1 MEKEKI
7 LVGVKQFERELQMQN
22 KVLAALN
29 TVDDV
34 KLVVIENELLD
45 MFKKKLNMKL
55 RVWGAS
61 EGMAENYLNVSWDR
75 KVMVMS
81 LDREKIKVR
90 LGLKGIKRFK
100 FNNYTLDET
109 LELIRGEIYRQGI
122 EDNPKAVAFKKN
134 LVGGTV
140 PTPEAMKRRYDLS
153 WNDILDRIGLKQ
165 KSSKKTNEQVLAEL
179 KAEIIRVGM
188 KPPYSRSEYEKKRN
202 PEISPVPSTVMVR
215 TGKSWKEIMKEI
227 MN

>member
-7 LVGVKQFERELQMQN
+7 LNEVKQFERELKMQN
-22 KVLAALN
+22 KVFAALN

-34 KLVVIENELLD
+34 KLVVVENEMLD
-45 MFKKKLNMKL
+45 MFKKKLNIKL
-55 RVWGAS
+55 RAWGAS
-61 EGMAENYLNVSWDR
+61 EGVADSYLNVSWDR

-90 LGLKGIKRFK
+90 LNLKGIKRFK
-100 FNNYTLDET
+100 FDNYTLDET

-122 EDNPKAVAFKKN
+122 ADNPKAVTFKKN

-153 WNDILDRIGLKQ
+153 WNDILDRIGLEQ
-165 KSSKKTNEQVLAEL
+165 KRKKKTNEQVLAEL
-179 KAEIIRVGM
+179 KAEIIRLGM
-188 KPPYSRSEYEKKRN
+188 KPPYSRREYEKKRN
-202 PEISPVPSTVMVR
+202 PKISPVPSTAMVR
-215 TGKSWKEIMKEI
+215 TGKGWKEIMKEI
-227 MN
+227 MG